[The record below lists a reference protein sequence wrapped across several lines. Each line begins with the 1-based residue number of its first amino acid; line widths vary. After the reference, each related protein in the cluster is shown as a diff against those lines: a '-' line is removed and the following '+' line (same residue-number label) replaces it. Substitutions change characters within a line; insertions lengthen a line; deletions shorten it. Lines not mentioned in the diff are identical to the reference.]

1 MKRRWPRECI
11 CTESPQL
18 PEPNPMASRGPQ
30 FGAAHPARYPTV
42 RRFILEDW
50 AAPVTIGANFDFG
63 KQIALFQTTPR
74 QPVSFN
80 DRVVY
85 DVRPDGQRFL
95 ILTQMKQAESV
106 PMSVVLNWPAKLN
119 K

>member
-1 MKRRWPRECI
+1 M
-11 CTESPQL
+11 
-18 PEPNPMASRGPQ
+18 M
-30 FGAAHPARYPTV
+30 
-42 RRFILEDW
+42 
-50 AAPVTIGANFDFG
+50 AAPVRITANFDVG
-63 KQIALFQTTPR
+63 RPVELFQTSPR

-80 DRVVY
+80 DQVAY

-119 K
+119 H